1 MRTWTTAREREI
13 ERAMRL
19 ERIEFL
25 LETMCLALRLTPPD
39 VAPAPVEPETEEVYT
54 S

>member
-1 MRTWTTAREREI
+1 MRSWQTASEREREHDQ
-13 ERAMRL
+13 RL

-39 VAPAPVEPETEEVYT
+39 VAPTPVEPDTEEVYT
-54 S
+54 